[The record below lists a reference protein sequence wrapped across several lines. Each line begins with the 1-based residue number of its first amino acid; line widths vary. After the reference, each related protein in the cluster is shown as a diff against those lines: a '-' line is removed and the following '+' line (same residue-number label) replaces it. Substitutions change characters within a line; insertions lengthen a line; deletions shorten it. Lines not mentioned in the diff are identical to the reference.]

1 MQKSRSCCMLS
12 TDKQRR
18 RKQRVSNCSKPI
30 MKASSAFSFGAIPP
44 NSVFTG
50 FSVQPEK
57 GIPVT
62 VSALPDV
69 PCTRADQANS
79 TFGVPGGSNPGLNV
93 QPVPQSEAT
102 LPAQFLPKLKEPEQ
116 AALPLSATS
125 LFSGRDENI
134 HYVMDKVQQL
144 ELDKNHQ
151 EAQKQ
156 QKKAE
161 NSLYGQYEEKVRPCI
176 DLIDSLR
183 TLGVEKDL
191 PLPAIAVIGDQSS
204 GKSSVLEALS
214 GVALPRGSGIV
225 TRCPLVLKLKK
236 TAPEHGWKGK
246 ISYRDIHEVLQNP
259 AQVEKEIRKAQDAMA
274 GEGVGISHEL
284 ISLEI
289 SSRGVPD
296 LTLIDLPGIARVAV
310 GNQPEDIG
318 EQIKKLIKR
327 IITKQET
334 INLVVVP
341 SNVDIATTEA
351 LKMAQEVDPL
361 GERTLGI
368 LTKPDLVDKGT
379 EEAIVDIVRN
389 LVIHLKKGYMV
400 VKCRGQQ
407 DIQNNLS
414 LDCAIQKERK
424 FFQDHEYFSVLLDE
438 RKATIP
444 LLAEKLTAELVFHI
458 YKNIPRLEDQ
468 ISEELQ
474 KSSQELRKYGKGTPR
489 TDGEKLFFL
498 IDKIKLFN
506 QDIVNSAHGEE
517 KVSGN
522 ESRLFTKVRKEFQ
535 KWGKALDESSVKVQK
550 VIHHEVWRF
559 ESQYRGRELP
569 GFINY
574 RTFEDIVKQ
583 QIKELEEPAIE
594 ILKTVVEIV
603 RQHFTV
609 LAKAHFDDF
618 YNLNRAAKDRI
629 EDIREKQ
636 AEAAET
642 MIRTQFKMEQMV
654 YCQDNIYSEDL
665 KSIREETAE
674 QATDKKTMTPKS
686 SKFNFGTTPL
696 HNQYSVKEMAYHLE
710 AYFTGAGNR
719 LSSQIPLIMQSF
731 ILQDYGDNLQN
742 AMMQL
747 LQEKAQLGFFLE
759 ERKEVADQRNFL
771 TERIH
776 RLTKARQHLGYRREW
791 AYKDGEENPC
801 SNSKQPHD

>member
-1 MQKSRSCCMLS
+1 MHKSHSCCIRS

-18 RKQRVSNCSKPI
+18 RKQRVSNRSKPI
-30 MKASSAFSFGAIPP
+30 MQAPSGFSFIPP
-44 NSVFTG
+44 NPVFTG
-50 FSVQPEK
+50 FSTQPK
-57 GIPVT
+57 NDIPVT
-62 VSALPDV
+62 VSALPNV
-69 PCTRADQANS
+69 LCTSANQANS
-79 TFGVPGGSNPGLNV
+79 IFGVPGGLNPGLNV
-93 QPVPQSEAT
+93 QPLPQSKAT
-102 LPAQFLPKLKEPEQ
+102 LPALFPPKLKEPEPV
-116 AALPLSATS
+116 ALPLSATS
-125 LFSGRDENI
+125 PFSGRDENF
-134 HYVMDKVQQL
+134 HYITDKVQQL

-151 EAQKQ
+151 AAEKQ
-156 QKKAE
+156 QEKAE

-246 ISYRDIHEVLQNP
+246 ISYLGINEVLQNP

-274 GEGVGISHEL
+274 GEGAGISHEL

-289 SSRGVPD
+289 SSQGVPD
-296 LTLIDLPGIARVAV
+296 LTLIDLPGITRVAV

-379 EEAIVDIVRN
+379 EEAVVDIVRN

-407 DIQNNLS
+407 DIQNDLS
-414 LDCAIQKERK
+414 LDRAIQKERK

-444 LLAEKLTAELVFHI
+444 LLAEKLTAELVLHI
-458 YKNIPRLEDQ
+458 NKNIPRLEDQ

-474 KSSQELRKYGKGTPR
+474 KSSQELRKYGKGAPK

-506 QDIVNSAHGEE
+506 QDIVNSVHGEE

-522 ESRLFTKVRKEFQ
+522 EIRLFTKVRKEFQ
-535 KWGKALDESSVKVQK
+535 KWGKALDESSVKIQK

-583 QIKELEEPAIE
+583 QIKELEEPAVD

-618 YNLNRAAKDRI
+618 YNLNRAAKNRI

-654 YCQDNIYSEDL
+654 YCQDNVYSEDL
-665 KSIREETAE
+665 KSIREDTAE
-674 QATDKKTMTPKS
+674 QATGKTVTPKFK
-686 SKFNFGTTPL
+686 KFDFGTTAL

-710 AYFTGAGNR
+710 AYFNGAGNR
-719 LSSQIPLIMQSF
+719 LSSQIPLIIRSF
-731 ILQDYGDNLQN
+731 VLQDYGDNLQN
-742 AMMQL
+742 VMMQL
-747 LQEKAQLGFFLE
+747 LQEKAQLGFLLE
-759 ERKEVADQRNFL
+759 ERKEAADQRNFL
-771 TERIH
+771 SERIR
-776 RLTKARQHLGYRREW
+776 RLTKARQHLVRF
-791 AYKDGEENPC
+791 
-801 SNSKQPHD
+801 SVL

>member
-1 MQKSRSCCMLS
+1 MQKSCSCRIRS

-18 RKQRVSNCSKPI
+18 RKQGVSNRSQPI
-30 MKASSAFSFGAIPP
+30 MQPSSGFSFGPIPP
-44 NSVFTG
+44 NLVFTE
-50 FSVQPEK
+50 FSTQPNK
-57 GIPVT
+57 GVPVPVSTLPT
-62 VSALPDV
+62 VPFTHAN
-69 PCTRADQANS
+69 QANS
-79 TFGVPGGSNPGLNV
+79 
-93 QPVPQSEAT
+93 
-102 LPAQFLPKLKEPEQ
+102 
-116 AALPLSATS
+116 LPLSATS
-125 LFSGRDENI
+125 LVSGRDENI
-134 HYVMDKVQQL
+134 QYLTDKVWQL

-151 EAQKQ
+151 EAEKQ
-156 QKKAE
+156 QEKAA
-161 NSLYGQYEEKVRPCI
+161 NSLYSQYEEKVRPCI

-183 TLGVEKDL
+183 ALGVEKDL

-214 GVALPRGSGIV
+214 GVSLPRGSGIV
-225 TRCPLVLKLKK
+225 TRCPLELKLKK
-236 TAPEHGWKGK
+236 TTPEQGWKGK
-246 ISYRDIHEVLQNP
+246 ISYRDIDEILQNP

-289 SSRGVPD
+289 SSQDVPD
-296 LTLIDLPGIARVAV
+296 LTLIDLPGITRVAV

-318 EQIKKLIKR
+318 KQIKKLIQK

-361 GERTLGI
+361 GERTVGI

-379 EEAIVDIVRN
+379 EEAVVDIVRN
-389 LVIHLKKGYMV
+389 LTIRLKKGYMV

-407 DIQNNLS
+407 DILNNLS
-414 LDCAIQKERK
+414 LDCAIQKERE

-444 LLAEKLTAELVFHI
+444 LLAEKLTAELVLHI
-458 YKNIPRLEDQ
+458 YKTIPRLEDQ

-474 KSSQELRKYGKGTPR
+474 KASQELRKYGKGTPR

-498 IDKIKLFN
+498 IDKIKFFN
-506 QDIVNSAHGEE
+506 QDIVNSVHGEE

-535 KWGKALDESSVKVQK
+535 KWGKALDESSVKIQK
-550 VIHHEVWRF
+550 IIHHEVWRF

-569 GFINY
+569 GFVNY
-574 RTFEDIVKQ
+574 KTFEDIVKQ
-583 QIKELEEPAIE
+583 QIKELEEPAVDV
-594 ILKTVVEIV
+594 LKTVIEIV

-609 LAKAHFDDF
+609 VAKAHFDDF
-618 YNLNRAAKDRI
+618 YNLNRAAKNRI

-654 YCQDNIYSEDL
+654 YCQDNVYSEDL
-665 KSIREETAE
+665 KSTREETAE
-674 QATDKKTMTPKS
+674 QATGKTTMSKFN
-686 SKFNFGTTPL
+686 KFNFGTTLL
-696 HNQYSVKEMAYHLE
+696 HNQNSVKEMAYHLE
-710 AYFTGAGNR
+710 AYFNGAGNR
-719 LSSQIPLIMQSF
+719 LSSQIPLIIQSF

-747 LQEKAQLGFFLE
+747 LQEKAQLGFLLE
-759 ERKEVADQRNFL
+759 ERKEAADQRNFL
-771 TERIH
+771 SERIN
-776 RLTKARQHLGYRREW
+776 RLKKAHQHLLKY
-791 AYKDGEENPC
+791 
-801 SNSKQPHD
+801 SVL